1 LSSKIKPQH
10 TLLEKLVKFIFV
22 RLMHLYINTY
32 LAEKS
37 ENGSGNVPLTPS
49 LNDLK
54 ALDSSSKDFDR

>member
-1 LSSKIKPQH
+1 
-10 TLLEKLVKFIFV
+10 
-22 RLMHLYINTY
+22 MHLYINTY